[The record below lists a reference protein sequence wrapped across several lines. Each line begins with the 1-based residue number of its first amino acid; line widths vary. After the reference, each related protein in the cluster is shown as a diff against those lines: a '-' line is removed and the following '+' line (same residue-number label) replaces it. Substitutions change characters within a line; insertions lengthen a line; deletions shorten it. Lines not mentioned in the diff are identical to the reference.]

1 LSNSIVN
8 KKKAS
13 LIHLFACIAGY
24 TCYFLLNLLF
34 LCIFPFILVIL
45 LLIPGIRQSLFEKLY
60 LFSLSFLTR
69 FWLPFIGIYKI
80 VENLEHIPDA
90 GNAAIIISNHRSRI
104 EGPLLM
110 SRLKRVGVV
119 MKSAYA
125 RLPVYSSLVKHY
137 NFISVDPSSLDS
149 LSLALGRCKEL
160 LASEHKL
167 LIFPEGARARSRR
180 MLPFKDMAFRLSI
193 ETGIPV
199 IPVVVHTNYPFM
211 AKIKGSIFPPETMT
225 LSVRSLPPATAA
237 ENERA
242 SEFCER
248 VRQAMATE
256 LKRLDSGTV
265 WEHL

>member
-1 LSNSIVN
+1 MLRPSP
-8 KKKAS
+8 
-13 LIHLFACIAGY
+13 IHLFACIAGY

-34 LCIFPFILVIL
+34 LCIFPLILIVIL
-45 LLIPGIRQSLFEKLY
+45 IVPALRQRLFEKLY

-69 FWLPFIGIYKI
+69 FWLPFVGIYKI
-80 VENLEHIPDA
+80 KENLEHIPDD
-90 GNAAIIISNHRSRI
+90 GKAAIIISNHRSRI

-110 SRLKRVGVV
+110 SRIKKIGVV

-149 LSLALGRCKEL
+149 LSIAIGRCKEL
-160 LASEHKL
+160 LSDGHKL

-199 IPVVVHTNYPFM
+199 VPVVVHTDYPFM
-211 AKIKGSIFPPETMT
+211 AKIRGSIFPPVTMKLT
-225 LSVRSLPPATAA
+225 IRSLPPATAVA
-237 ENERA
+237 NERP

-248 VRQAMATE
+248 VKQSMAAE
-256 LKRLDSGTV
+256 LKKLDCGTV
-265 WEHL
+265 WEQL